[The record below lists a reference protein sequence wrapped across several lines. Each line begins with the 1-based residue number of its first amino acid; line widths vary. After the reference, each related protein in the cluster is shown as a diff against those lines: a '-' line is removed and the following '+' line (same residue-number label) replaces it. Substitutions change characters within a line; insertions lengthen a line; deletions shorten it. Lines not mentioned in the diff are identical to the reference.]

1 MALGS
6 LTAQVLVFV
15 STLIISRLYS
25 PSQFGIYSLIV
36 GMSAVL
42 APLLTFSQENFI
54 VPAPSE
60 DLAVHIFKRTLRIIL
75 LNSFILIT
83 LITIMEFSLPKNLN
97 TKYLDRNNMLMALL
111 LGAIFAIFAILN
123 QFSLRNLEYR
133 KLAIRGP
140 IQNLSIAIF
149 QISASNFVFKNLGLI
164 IGEAMGRFVGIIV
177 LLPSSKKVWSNKV
190 KIINGYFR
198 FKVSLV
204 NFFSIIFELASI
216 NCVLLFIIHSFGED
230 IVGQFAMAQK
240 IIGLPTVLIGTV
252 ISQYLLSIGSARA
265 REGKFDSVRSFDRNL
280 FKLFAGGILLGVII
294 LSIGL
299 LGPSKIIGDSWGT
312 VGSILIYSIPGFIV
326 SFVWSPLSAIFYV
339 HNRWNE
345 FLAISSFRLSLVLGC
360 GFMSNVLNA
369 SIQSTVL
376 IIAFGSSAAQIIG
389 IYLLRNIVKENQF
402 KVN

>member
-1 MALGS
+1 VGEMALGS

-83 LITIMEFSLPKNLN
+83 LITVLEFILPKNLN

-111 LGAIFAIFAILN
+111 LAAIFAIFAILN

-149 QISASNFVFKNLGLI
+149 QITASNFVFKNLGLI
-164 IGEAMGRFVGIIV
+164 IGEAMGRLMGIIV

-190 KIINGYFR
+190 KIINRYFVSANQSL
-198 FKVSLV
+198 VSL
-204 NFFSIIFELASI
+204 
-216 NCVLLFIIHSFGED
+216 
-230 IVGQFAMAQK
+230 
-240 IIGLPTVLIGTV
+240 
-252 ISQYLLSIGSARA
+252 
-265 REGKFDSVRSFDRNL
+265 
-280 FKLFAGGILLGVII
+280 
-294 LSIGL
+294 
-299 LGPSKIIGDSWGT
+299 
-312 VGSILIYSIPGFIV
+312 
-326 SFVWSPLSAIFYV
+326 
-339 HNRWNE
+339 
-345 FLAISSFRLSLVLGC
+345 
-360 GFMSNVLNA
+360 
-369 SIQSTVL
+369 
-376 IIAFGSSAAQIIG
+376 
-389 IYLLRNIVKENQF
+389 
-402 KVN
+402 